1 MGWRGA
7 VKCPCLRQEVTP
19 TCSADTEALR
29 IPVHEHL
36 ERFCLTGE
44 HRRCEIFRR
53 SLGLRVVPR
62 ETWGTGTAGKPDAQ
76 RRLKG

>member
-1 MGWRGA
+1 
-7 VKCPCLRQEVTP
+7 VKCPCLRQDVTP

-29 IPVHEHL
+29 IPAHEHL

-53 SLGLRVVPR
+53 SLGLRIVPR
-62 ETWGTGTAGKPDAQ
+62 EAEWGAGSGARRRTADGQ
-76 RRLKG
+76 RRWKG